1 VTWDQL
7 TDEQREIR
15 ELVRT
20 IARERIA
27 PRAAEIDE
35 SHEFPWDVVELYREN
50 DIFGLFFEEEHGGL
64 GTGTLLALIAIEEVS
79 KVCATSGL
87 ILAVQELG
95 SLGLKLAGSDEQ
107 KQRFLPRLAS
117 GEWLCAYALTEAG
130 SGSDSA
136 AMRTTAKR
144 DGDEYVLNGSKR
156 FITNAGVA
164 NLYTVFAKTDPNGG
178 HAGISAFLVEGDTPG
193 FEVTRLEPKMGIS
206 GSTTGELAFDDAR
219 IPAANLLGAE
229 GEGFTIAMRILD
241 RSRPGVAAQALG
253 IAQGAT
259 DYALEYAKT
268 RETMGKPIAQHQL
281 IQAKLADMETE
292 TEAARGLLYR
302 FGQMVDD
309 GADDAELTKASAMA
323 KLKCG
328 DVAMYVSTEAV
339 QILGGYGYIKEY
351 PAERFM
357 RDAKITQI
365 YEGTQEVQRLVIARE
380 MLKESRVFLLAGVS

>member
-1 VTWDQL
+1 VAWDQL

-20 IARERIA
+20 IAREKIA

-50 DIFGLFFEEEHGGL
+50 DIFALFFDEAHGGL

-95 SLGLKLAGSDEQ
+95 SLGLKLAGSDAQ
-107 KQRFLPRLAS
+107 KQQYLPKLAS

-136 AMRTTAKR
+136 AMRTTARR
-144 DGDEYVLNGSKR
+144 DGDEYVVNGSKR

-164 NLYTVFAKTDPNGG
+164 NLYTVFAKTDPEGG
-178 HAGISAFLVEGDTPG
+178 HAGISAFLVEDDTPG

-206 GSTTGELAFDDAR
+206 GSTTGELAFDDMR
-219 IPAANLLGAE
+219 IPAANLLGTE
-229 GEGFTIAMRILD
+229 GEGFKIAMRILD

-302 FGQMVDD
+302 FGRMVDE

-328 DVAMYVSTEAV
+328 DVAMAVSTEAV

-380 MLKESRVFLLAGVS
+380 MLKESRAFLLAGVS